1 MGGNVSKF
9 ARIVTMAVQSIA
21 SARLSPGQIRRP
33 KPKTMDFG
41 SGGGG
46 GEDGGEMEL
55 VIVWGCGGVLDMS
68 VGLEEQ
74 TRGMKRS
81 GLKTSGSK

>member
-1 MGGNVSKF
+1 MSKF
-9 ARIVTMAVQSIA
+9 ARIVTMAVQSIT

-41 SGGGG
+41 SGGG
-46 GEDGGEMEL
+46 EDGDGEMEL